1 MLEDAYYQD
10 LGKLEKS
17 EESTFENRFVI
28 SNKNLDTC
36 RTYEVIKHD
45 IEYVIAMLENLG
57 EGIKTVAMK
66 MKLK

>member
-1 MLEDAYYQD
+1 MLEDGYYQ
-10 LGKLEKS
+10 KS
-17 EESTFENRFVI
+17 WRNRKRPLKTGLSL

-45 IEYVIAMLENLG
+45 IEYVIAMLEKLG
-57 EGIKTVAMK
+57 EDTKTGAMK